1 MIKIAQERLDESI
14 GIFQKILNGDVI
26 DVMKNLSGILTPE
39 RGSNEQID
47 QVYADCQKFQ
57 TQFNELTEVMRKTV
71 TETGKLID
79 IGEYLKKFDI
89 STVSSRD
96 TSAET
101 GSIDTDAVIM

>member
-1 MIKIAQERLDESI
+1 
-14 GIFQKILNGDVI
+14 
-26 DVMKNLSGILTPE
+26 
-39 RGSNEQID
+39 
-47 QVYADCQKFQ
+47 
-57 TQFNELTEVMRKTV
+57 MRKTV

-101 GSIDTDAVIM
+101 GSIDTDARNYVIFIYYREGG